1 MPADC
6 IVIESNDC
14 SCSEA
19 ALTGEPDGLTKEPM
33 TEENSNSVPDPFLL
47 QSSLCENGEAKA
59 LVLAVGDNTNQGRA
73 GLSMNIESEQ
83 TPLQIK
89 LDRIANG
96 IGYLGM
102 AVAALTLLAII
113 IQTIVRTVKNDD
125 RSFNL

>member
-1 MPADC
+1 
-6 IVIESNDC
+6 
-14 SCSEA
+14 
-19 ALTGEPDGLTKEPM
+19 M
-33 TEENSNSVPDPFLL
+33 TEENLDSVPDPFLL
-47 QSSLCENGEAKA
+47 QSSLCENGDAKA

>member
-1 MPADC
+1 M
-6 IVIESNDC
+6 
-14 SCSEA
+14 
-19 ALTGEPDGLTKEPM
+19 
-33 TEENSNSVPDPFLL
+33 
-47 QSSLCENGEAKA
+47 A

-102 AVAALTLLAII
+102 DVAALTLLAII
-113 IQTIVRTVKNDD
+113 I
-125 RSFNL
+125 